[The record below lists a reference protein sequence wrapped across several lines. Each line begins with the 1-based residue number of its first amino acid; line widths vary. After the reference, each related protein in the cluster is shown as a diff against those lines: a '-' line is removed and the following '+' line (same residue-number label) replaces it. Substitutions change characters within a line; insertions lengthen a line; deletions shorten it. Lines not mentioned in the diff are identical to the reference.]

1 MFTGITRELGEVEA
15 VEETEGGRRLRVR
28 APATAARARPGDSV
42 AVSGVCLTATGV
54 SGDVLAFD
62 VVSETLRRSTLGRLR
77 HRACVNLEPAVRV
90 GEPLGGHLVQGH
102 VDGRGHVRSL
112 EPQGEGRRL
121 ELEVPEELRRYCVV
135 KGSLAID
142 GVSVTIAELGTDT
155 VAVALVPHT
164 LAETTLGSV
173 VAGDEVNLEVDVLAK
188 YVERLLAARE
198 SEAGGVTI
206 PRG

>member
-54 SGDVLAFD
+54 AGDVLAFD

-77 HRACVNLEPAVRV
+77 HRARVNLEPAVRV

-102 VDGRGHVRSL
+102 VDGTGHVRSL
-112 EPQGEGRRL
+112 EPQGQGRRL
-121 ELEVPEELRRYCVV
+121 ELEVPEELRRYCVA

-173 VAGDEVNLEVDVLAK
+173 VAGAEVNLEVDVLAK